1 MKLFWWR
8 KPKWIDLTDDE
19 ISDCFNDDDVEWNM
33 IDYCPDH
40 MQFARA
46 VIRKF
51 KEKQNG

>member
-33 IDYCPDH
+33 ICLLYISDAAD
-40 MQFARA
+40 
-46 VIRKF
+46 
-51 KEKQNG
+51 E